1 MRCYK
6 WVIHNSSSAFFLSSV
21 ISWRCF
27 IKAFA
32 KDYYISWQGWSI
44 ISCSRGAHFNVYF
57 HLWRFWIWWIGGSGF
72 GHGKLLLYNT
82 VTVSKICQLQEGM
95 KFLYKLCSEWIHSE
109 MFRGS
114 KSVSLYSHMV
124 WWDFWDKEKRDLYV
138 DNMIFSHL
146 LEKLPFLK

>member
-44 ISCSRGAHFNVYF
+44 ISCSRGAYFNVYF
-57 HLWRFWIWWIGGSGF
+57 HLSEIVDLMNRWIWFWSSNI
-72 GHGKLLLYNT
+72 LLYNT
-82 VTVSKICQLQEGM
+82 MTVSKICELQEGM
-95 KFLYKLCSEWIHSE
+95 KFLDKICSEWIHSE

-114 KSVSLYSHMV
+114 KSVSLYSIIV
-124 WWDFWDKEKRDLYV
+124 WWDFWDTRR
-138 DNMIFSHL
+138 MWFISW
-146 LEKLPFLK
+146 